1 MLVLTRKLNESII
14 IRDDIEIKIVEIAKD
29 SIKLGISAP
38 KDVPVNRKEIFEA
51 IKKANIEA
59 SSPPLKDLSALK
71 KKLSKS

>member
-38 KDVPVNRKEIFEA
+38 KDVPVNRKE
-51 IKKANIEA
+51 KKANIEA